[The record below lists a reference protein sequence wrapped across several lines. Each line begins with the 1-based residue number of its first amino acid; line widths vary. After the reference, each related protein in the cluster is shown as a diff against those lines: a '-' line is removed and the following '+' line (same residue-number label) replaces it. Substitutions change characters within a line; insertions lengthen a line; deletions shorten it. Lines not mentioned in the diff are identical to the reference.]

1 MFSVAVAEKKKEKNS
16 TLLMGGEGEKK

>member
-16 TLLMGGEGEKK
+16 TLLMSGEGEKK